1 MNRLPVKEVICKGIA
16 ASPGIAIGVATV
28 LSREKLEFDR
38 KEISKNQVDE
48 EIERFHEALVS
59 TRSQLKVIRNRV
71 LNRLGETAANL
82 FESHILILDDPVVI
96 DETIKRIRKQKR
108 NTEWV
113 YFDLMSEF
121 FNTLSS
127 SEDDYLKER
136 GVDIL
141 DVKRRVLRNLMGEKS
156 QEIKSNK
163 GMRIMVAHQMT
174 PSQTVMLDRNI
185 ILGLSV
191 DLGGRTSHVAILAK
205 GLEKPAVVGLKNFSD
220 RVKND
225 DRLVVDGNSGK
236 VILHPSKETLL
247 RYRELQEKYQ
257 EFQQTL
263 QPLKELPAK
272 TLDGHDVQIAANIDL
287 PDEAKS
293 ALNYGAKGIGL
304 FRTEY
309 IFLNK
314 TDFPSEEEQYQ
325 EYLKVVDSIYPNS
338 VKIRTFD
345 LGGDKS
351 VLGEDSYDEET
362 PFLGW
367 RSIRISLDIPELFLK
382 QLKAILRAS
391 SRKSLRM
398 MFPMISAVEEVRESK
413 ILLRQAMEE
422 LKKEGKAFNQNIEI
436 GIMVEVPSA
445 VLLAGHLAKEVNFFS
460 IGTNDL
466 IQYTLAV
473 DRGNERIANLYTN
486 YHPAILR
493 QIKETVE
500 VGHKNGIWVGL
511 CGEMASDL
519 HMVPFL
525 VGLGMDELSV
535 TPANIPGVKKLIRSI
550 RFNSMKRL
558 ADEIVNFSTADEIED
573 RLKAFML
580 KEAPQFSEVFQVE
593 ITDKN

>member
-1 MNRLPVKEVICKGIA
+1 
-16 ASPGIAIGVATV
+16 
-28 LSREKLEFDR
+28 
-38 KEISKNQVDE
+38 
-48 EIERFHEALVS
+48 
-59 TRSQLKVIRNRV
+59 
-71 LNRLGETAANL
+71 
-82 FESHILILDDPVVI
+82 
-96 DETIKRIRKQKR
+96 
-108 NTEWV
+108 
-113 YFDLMSEF
+113 
-121 FNTLSS
+121 
-127 SEDDYLKER
+127 
-136 GVDIL
+136 
-141 DVKRRVLRNLMGEKS
+141 
-156 QEIKSNK
+156 
-163 GMRIMVAHQMT
+163 
-174 PSQTVMLDRNI
+174 
-185 ILGLSV
+185 
-191 DLGGRTSHVAILAK
+191 
-205 GLEKPAVVGLKNFSD
+205 
-220 RVKND
+220 
-225 DRLVVDGNSGK
+225 
-236 VILHPSKETLL
+236 
-247 RYRELQEKYQ
+247 
-257 EFQQTL
+257 
-263 QPLKELPAK
+263 
-272 TLDGHDVQIAANIDL
+272 
-287 PDEAKS
+287 
-293 ALNYGAKGIGL
+293 
-304 FRTEY
+304 
-309 IFLNK
+309 
-314 TDFPSEEEQYQ
+314 
-325 EYLKVVDSIYPNS
+325 
-338 VKIRTFD
+338 
-345 LGGDKS
+345 
-351 VLGEDSYDEET
+351 
-362 PFLGW
+362 
-367 RSIRISLDIPELFLK
+367 
-382 QLKAILRAS
+382 
-391 SRKSLRM
+391 
-398 MFPMISAVEEVRESK
+398 MISAVEEVRESK